1 MENIANIQVIQNIVY
16 IISSVM
22 FILGIKMLGKEAT
35 AVKGNYLSALAM
47 FSAVGITCLSLDI
60 DIKII
65 LAGVLLGGLIGS
77 LIAIKVKMTAIPEM
91 VALFNGFGGLA
102 TFLIAW
108 SQFNEPSNS
117 MFQHI
122 LIMLTIYIGGIT
134 FSGSLIAYGKL
145 SEKLKLG
152 KGSMITNIF
161 ISFFYLSMPALIYVG
176 AEPYLSGFIPQ
187 IPSYFAIFL
196 VLTLV
201 AGIGFVMPIGGG
213 DMPVVISLLNSLSG
227 IAAAFAGLLL
237 LNNVL
242 IVAGSLVG
250 ASGLILTIIMAKA
263 MNRTIT
269 NILFVGYASA
279 SQANSSEEQGEVK
292 PITPDDAYLILE
304 NASSVL
310 VVPGYGM
317 AVAQAQHVVREMGEL
332 LEENGTEVK
341 YGIHPVA
348 GRMPGHM
355 NVLLAEANVSYD
367 LLAEPDDVNPSMDTI
382 DVAIVIGAND
392 VVNPSATEEE
402 GSPIYGMPI
411 IEVHNA
417 KTVFVLKRSMSSGF
431 AGVQNPLFFKEN
443 TRMLFGDAKAL
454 FHDVIVTLGMFSLF
468 SLEIN
473 LSIIA
478 AVLTIVGYSM
488 NDTVVIF
495 DRVREN
501 LRKYSDIKIYELTN
515 ISINET
521 LSRTLLTSI
530 TTLLALL
537 AIYFF
542 GGEILRGFS
551 FAMILGVIFGTYSSI
566 YIANTVLVRLN
577 VTQKTV
583 LREENKD

>member
-1 MENIANIQVIQNIVY
+1 MENLANIQIIQNIVY

-60 DIKII
+60 DLKII

-108 SQFNEPSNS
+108 SQFNEPANS
-117 MFQHI
+117 MFQHV

-161 ISFFYLSMPALIYVG
+161 ISFFYLSMPALIYAV
-176 AEPYLSGFIPQ
+176 AEPSLSVLIPQ
-187 IPSYFAIFL
+187 LPSYFSVFL

-250 ASGLILTIIMAKA
+250 ASGLILTVIMAKA
-263 MNRTIT
+263 MNRTIG
-269 NILFVGYASA
+269 NILFVGYASSNPTSA
-279 SQANSSEEQGEVK
+279 SEEQGEVK
-292 PITPDDAYLILE
+292 PITSDDAYLILE

-431 AGVQNPLFFKEN
+431 AGVQNPLFFREN
-443 TRMLFGDAKAL
+443 TRMLFGDAKESIGQ
-454 FHDVIVTLGMFSLF
+454 IVAEF
-468 SLEIN
+468 
-473 LSIIA
+473 
-478 AVLTIVGYSM
+478 
-488 NDTVVIF
+488 
-495 DRVREN
+495 
-501 LRKYSDIKIYELTN
+501 
-515 ISINET
+515 
-521 LSRTLLTSI
+521 
-530 TTLLALL
+530 
-537 AIYFF
+537 
-542 GGEILRGFS
+542 
-551 FAMILGVIFGTYSSI
+551 
-566 YIANTVLVRLN
+566 
-577 VTQKTV
+577 
-583 LREENKD
+583 KD

>member
-65 LAGVLLGGLIGS
+65 LAGVVLGGLIGS

-117 MFQHI
+117 GFQHV

-152 KGSMITNIF
+152 KGSVITNIF
-161 ISFFYLSMPALIYVG
+161 ISFFYLSMPALIYVV
-176 AEPYLSGFIPQ
+176 AEPFLSELIPQ
-187 IPSYFAIFL
+187 VPSYFSIFL
-196 VLTLV
+196 VLTLI

-269 NILFVGYASA
+269 NILFVGYASV
-279 SQANSSEEQGEVK
+279 SQTSSSEEQGEVK
-292 PITPDDAYLILE
+292 PITSDDAYLILE

-431 AGVQNPLFFKEN
+431 AGVQNPLFFREN
-443 TRMLFGDAKAL
+443 TRMSFGDAK
-454 FHDVIVTLGMFSLF
+454 
-468 SLEIN
+468 E
-473 LSIIA
+473 SIGQYVA
-478 AVLTIVGYSM
+478 E
-488 NDTVVIF
+488 F
-495 DRVREN
+495 
-501 LRKYSDIKIYELTN
+501 
-515 ISINET
+515 
-521 LSRTLLTSI
+521 
-530 TTLLALL
+530 
-537 AIYFF
+537 
-542 GGEILRGFS
+542 
-551 FAMILGVIFGTYSSI
+551 
-566 YIANTVLVRLN
+566 
-577 VTQKTV
+577 
-583 LREENKD
+583 KD

>member
-1 MENIANIQVIQNIVY
+1 MENLANIQVIQNIVY

-47 FSAVGITCLSLDI
+47 FSAVGITCLSLEI

-117 MFQHI
+117 MFQHA

-161 ISFFYLSMPALIYVG
+161 ISFFYLSMPALIYAV
-176 AEPYLSGFIPQ
+176 AEPSLSGLIPQ
-187 IPSYFAIFL
+187 VPSYFTIFL

-269 NILFVGYASA
+269 NILFVGYASV
-279 SQANSSEEQGEVK
+279 SQASSSEEQGEVK
-292 PITPDDAYLILE
+292 PITSDDAYLILE

-431 AGVQNPLFFKEN
+431 AGVQNPLFFREN
-443 TRMLFGDAKAL
+443 TRMLFGDAKESIGQ
-454 FHDVIVTLGMFSLF
+454 IVAEF
-468 SLEIN
+468 
-473 LSIIA
+473 
-478 AVLTIVGYSM
+478 
-488 NDTVVIF
+488 
-495 DRVREN
+495 
-501 LRKYSDIKIYELTN
+501 
-515 ISINET
+515 
-521 LSRTLLTSI
+521 
-530 TTLLALL
+530 
-537 AIYFF
+537 
-542 GGEILRGFS
+542 
-551 FAMILGVIFGTYSSI
+551 
-566 YIANTVLVRLN
+566 
-577 VTQKTV
+577 
-583 LREENKD
+583 KD

>member
-1 MENIANIQVIQNIVY
+1 MENLGNIQVIQNIVY

-47 FSAVGITCLSLDI
+47 FFAVGITCLSLEI

-65 LAGVLLGGLIGS
+65 LAGVLLGGCIGS
-77 LIAIKVKMTAIPEM
+77 VIATKVKMTAIPEM

-108 SQFNEPSNS
+108 SQYNETSNS
-117 MFQHI
+117 MFQHA

-134 FSGSLIAYGKL
+134 FAGSLVAYGKL

-152 KGSMITNIF
+152 KGSIITNVL
-161 ISFFYLSMPALIYVG
+161 ISFFYLSMPALIYVI
-176 AEPYLSGFIPQ
+176 AEPYISQFIPQ
-187 IPSYFAIFL
+187 APSYFLMFL
-196 VLTLV
+196 GLTLI

-213 DMPVVISLLNSLSG
+213 DMPVVISLLNSFSG

-263 MNRTIT
+263 MNRTII
-269 NILFVGYASA
+269 NILFVGYASS
-279 SQANSSEEQGEVK
+279 SQESSSEQEGEVK
-292 PITPDDAYLILE
+292 PITADDAYLILE

-431 AGVQNPLFFKEN
+431 AGVQNPLFFREN
-443 TRMLFGDAKAL
+443 TRMLFGDAKESIGQ
-454 FHDVIVTLGMFSLF
+454 IVTEF
-468 SLEIN
+468 
-473 LSIIA
+473 
-478 AVLTIVGYSM
+478 
-488 NDTVVIF
+488 
-495 DRVREN
+495 
-501 LRKYSDIKIYELTN
+501 
-515 ISINET
+515 
-521 LSRTLLTSI
+521 
-530 TTLLALL
+530 
-537 AIYFF
+537 
-542 GGEILRGFS
+542 
-551 FAMILGVIFGTYSSI
+551 
-566 YIANTVLVRLN
+566 
-577 VTQKTV
+577 
-583 LREENKD
+583 KD

>member
-1 MENIANIQVIQNIVY
+1 MENLFNISAIQNIVY
-16 IISSVM
+16 IGSSVM

-35 AVKGNYLSALAM
+35 AVKGNYLSAIAM
-47 FSAVGITCLSLDI
+47 FSAVGITCLSLEI
-60 DIKII
+60 DLKII
-65 LAGVLLGGLIGS
+65 VAGVLLGGFIGS

-108 SQFNEPSNS
+108 SQFYEPSNS
-117 MFQHI
+117 LYQHA

-145 SEKLKLG
+145 SERLKLG
-152 KGSMITNIF
+152 KGSVITNVF
-161 ISFFYLSMPALIYVG
+161 ISFFYLSMPALVYVV
-176 AEPYLSGFIPQ
+176 AEPSITHFIPQ
-187 IPSYFAIFL
+187 IPSYFLIFL
-196 VLTLV
+196 GLTLI
-201 AGIGFVMPIGGG
+201 AGIGFVLPIGGG

-263 MNRTIT
+263 MNRTIG
-269 NILFVGYASA
+269 NILFVGYASSA
-279 SQANSSEEQGEVK
+279 QGSSSVEQGEVK
-292 PITPDDAYLILE
+292 PITADDAYLILE

-367 LLAEPDDVNPSMDTI
+367 LLAEPDDVNPSMDSI

-431 AGVQNPLFFKEN
+431 AGVQNPLFFREN
-443 TRMLFGDAKAL
+443 TRMLFGDAKESIGQ
-454 FHDVIVTLGMFSLF
+454 IVTEF
-468 SLEIN
+468 
-473 LSIIA
+473 
-478 AVLTIVGYSM
+478 
-488 NDTVVIF
+488 
-495 DRVREN
+495 
-501 LRKYSDIKIYELTN
+501 
-515 ISINET
+515 
-521 LSRTLLTSI
+521 
-530 TTLLALL
+530 
-537 AIYFF
+537 
-542 GGEILRGFS
+542 
-551 FAMILGVIFGTYSSI
+551 
-566 YIANTVLVRLN
+566 
-577 VTQKTV
+577 
-583 LREENKD
+583 KD

>member
-1 MENIANIQVIQNIVY
+1 MENLVNIQVIQNIVY

-47 FSAVGITCLSLDI
+47 FFAVGITCLSLEI

-65 LAGVLLGGLIGS
+65 LTGVILGGLIGS

-117 MFQHI
+117 MFQHA

-152 KGSMITNIF
+152 KGSMVTNIF
-161 ISFFYLSMPALIYVG
+161 ISFFYLSMPALIYVI
-176 AEPYLSGFIPQ
+176 AEPSISQFIPQ
-187 IPSYFAIFL
+187 VPAYFLIFL
-196 VLTLV
+196 GLTLI
-201 AGIGFVMPIGGG
+201 AGIGFVIPIGGG

-269 NILFVGYASA
+269 NILFVGYASSNKA
-279 SQANSSEEQGEVK
+279 SSSEEQGEVK
-292 PITPDDAYLILE
+292 PITSDDAYLILE

-367 LLAEPDDVNPSMDTI
+367 LLSEPDDVNPSMDTI

-402 GSPIYGMPI
+402 SSPIYGMPI

-431 AGVQNPLFFKEN
+431 AGVQNPLFFREN
-443 TRMLFGDAKAL
+443 TRMLFGDAKESIGQ
-454 FHDVIVTLGMFSLF
+454 IVTEF
-468 SLEIN
+468 
-473 LSIIA
+473 
-478 AVLTIVGYSM
+478 
-488 NDTVVIF
+488 
-495 DRVREN
+495 
-501 LRKYSDIKIYELTN
+501 
-515 ISINET
+515 
-521 LSRTLLTSI
+521 
-530 TTLLALL
+530 
-537 AIYFF
+537 
-542 GGEILRGFS
+542 
-551 FAMILGVIFGTYSSI
+551 
-566 YIANTVLVRLN
+566 
-577 VTQKTV
+577 
-583 LREENKD
+583 KD